1 MYYSCRYNLCICC
14 EHFYTAAIDL
24 MHTVES
30 VYSMPHAVMVYPCVP
45 CMYNVCIGQ
54 AEDRMFFRKL
64 SLDCLVLDEGHMLK
78 NMNSLR
84 YTHLMKIQVYMLTNI
99 VCFCVYQRL

>member
-1 MYYSCRYNLCICC
+1 MCICC
-14 EHFYTAAIDL
+14 EHFYTTAIDL

-30 VYSMPHAVMVYPCVP
+30 VHSMLLLWSIPVSPCR
-45 CMYNVCIGQ
+45 YNVCIGQ
-54 AEDRMFFRKL
+54 AEDRKFFRKL

-84 YTHLMKIQVYMLTNI
+84 YTHLMKIQVCSQIHI
-99 VCFCVYQRL
+99 VCFCVRLVVLSVCAHT

>member
-1 MYYSCRYNLCICC
+1 MCICC
-14 EHFYTAAIDL
+14 EHFYTTAIDL

-30 VYSMPHAVMVYPCVP
+30 VHSMPQLWSIPVSPCR
-45 CMYNVCIGQ
+45 YNVCIGQ
-54 AEDRMFFRKL
+54 AEDRKFFRKL

-84 YTHLMKIQVYMLTNI
+84 YTHLMKIQVCSQTHKCAS
-99 VCFCVYQRL
+99 VQGW